1 MKFSIILLCV
11 PLCSAMTQDVS
22 AYLDTLVAK
31 HGESLLEEMAQFR
44 DPDNEDARSYRA
56 LQQQLEQDRQKTW
69 YIGDTVFNKL
79 DDTLLANMVA
89 RISARF
95 PSVSSVLQ
103 KLNPREMGLFY
114 YAYPNSNIFED
125 LE

>member
-1 MKFSIILLCV
+1 
-11 PLCSAMTQDVS
+11 MTQDVP

-44 DPDNEDARSYRA
+44 DPDNEDARSYSV

-95 PSVSSVLQ
+95 PSVSAVLQ
-103 KLNPREMGLFY
+103 TLNPREMGLFY

>member
-1 MKFSIILLCV
+1 
-11 PLCSAMTQDVS
+11 MTQDVS